1 MEHGNLRDSFVLD
14 TSLFVNPATQQRFGG
29 GTEEAVRRFLELAGT
44 SSLRLYMPVSI
55 FRELSHFIS
64 PDVLAG
70 FRSASVVRAPNL
82 HSLQVPAA
90 LFHTFIRDLRDRIN
104 RGLRVAE
111 KALRVGDIPD
121 KVKWLREHYRSALRS
136 GIVDSVEDF
145 DVVMLALE
153 VRGIILSADQGI
165 ARMAEELGLEVYSAE
180 DFVRRFGKGS

>member
-1 MEHGNLRDSFVLD
+1 MEHGSLRESFILD

-29 GTEEAVRRFLELAGT
+29 GTDEAVRRFLELAGRN
-44 SSLRLYMPVSI
+44 SLRLYMPVSI

-64 PDVLAG
+64 PDVLAR

-111 KALRVGDIPD
+111 KALKVDDIPD
-121 KVKWLREHYRSALRS
+121 KVKRPGNSTHGRRTGPGSVLRRGLCQAVRKGGLSVGGGYRTAPVLRITLPP
-136 GIVDSVEDF
+136 GD
-145 DVVMLALE
+145 
-153 VRGIILSADQGI
+153 R
-165 ARMAEELGLEVYSAE
+165 
-180 DFVRRFGKGS
+180 